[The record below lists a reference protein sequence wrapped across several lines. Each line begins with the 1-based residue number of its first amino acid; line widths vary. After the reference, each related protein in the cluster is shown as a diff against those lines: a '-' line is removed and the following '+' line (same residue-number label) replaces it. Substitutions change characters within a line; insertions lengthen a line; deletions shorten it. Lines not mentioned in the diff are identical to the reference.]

1 MNKTII
7 RPEKAQD
14 IDAISEV
21 IRLAF
26 LDVEYSSHTEQFIVN
41 ELRRNHTLTLSL
53 VAEIDQDIV
62 GHVAISPVAL
72 STQESGWY
80 GLGPIA
86 VLPAMQK
93 QGIGSQL
100 MNSALELLKKQGAK
114 GCVLLGDPLYYQRF
128 GFKSYPDLIL
138 EDVPPQYFQALS
150 FNNAIPKATVKY
162 DTAFNATE

>member
-1 MNKTII
+1 MNKIII
-7 RPEKAQD
+7 RPEKVQD

-41 ELRRNHTLTLSL
+41 ELRRNHTLSLSL
-53 VAEIDQDIV
+53 VAEIDQKIV

-72 STQESGWY
+72 STHESGWY

-86 VLPAMQK
+86 VLPTMQK

-100 MNSALELLKKQGAK
+100 MQSALELLKKQGAK
-114 GCVLLGDPLYYQRF
+114 GCVLLGEPLYYQRF

-138 EDVPPQYFQALS
+138 KNVPPQYFQALS
-150 FNNAIPKATVKY
+150 FNDAIPKATVKY
-162 DTAFNATE
+162 DAAFNATE